1 MAEMLQVC
9 WHHLCVMEQEGISL
23 LSVQGNKPPQVAGCD
38 PREKQQLFKRLFFF
52 FFELHW
58 VLVAAFR
65 FFSLGMWELLP

>member
-1 MAEMLQVC
+1 MAEMLQAC
-9 WHHLCVMEQEGISL
+9 SHHLCVMEQEGISL

-38 PREKQQLFKRLFFF
+38 PREKQQLFKILFF

-65 FFSLGMWELLP
+65 FFSLGMWELLL